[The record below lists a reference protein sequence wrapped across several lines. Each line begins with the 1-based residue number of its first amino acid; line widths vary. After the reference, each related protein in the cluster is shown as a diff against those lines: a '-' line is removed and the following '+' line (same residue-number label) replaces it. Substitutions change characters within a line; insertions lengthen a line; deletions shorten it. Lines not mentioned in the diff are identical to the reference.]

1 MGQKTSQPTTQ
12 RKIRP
17 TSHLKEEIK
26 CPICGKGFRMDNT
39 FIEFNIHIKQCGF
52 DTFSTESPGDVSGT
66 KTNSD
71 S

>member
-26 CPICGKGFRMDNT
+26 CSFCGKRFRMDNT
-39 FIEFNIHIKQCGF
+39 FTEFNNHLMQCGI
-52 DTFSTESPGDVSGT
+52 DTF
-66 KTNSD
+66 
-71 S
+71 